1 MESQIQF
8 LLTQRELAK
17 RWARSESVIQQA
29 SSQGLGPQY
38 MKVQGQILYS
48 GDEVEKFER
57 ACLFHEPADVA
68 FSRFN

>member
-17 RWARSESVIQQA
+17 RWARSESSIRQA
-29 SSQGLGPQY
+29 SALGLGPQY
-38 MKVQGQILYS
+38 LQVEGQILYS

-68 FSRFN
+68 FSRFS